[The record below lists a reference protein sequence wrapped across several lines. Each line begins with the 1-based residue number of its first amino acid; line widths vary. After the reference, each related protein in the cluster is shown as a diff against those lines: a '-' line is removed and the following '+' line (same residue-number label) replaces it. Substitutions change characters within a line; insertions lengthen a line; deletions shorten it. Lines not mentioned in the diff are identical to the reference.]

1 MSRPDGQAPEEAF
14 FKAALSKWSQHRDT
28 IPAPWHTAAIDLD
41 VAFMEARLRFQRIA
55 PDPAPALAARWGV
68 ARTTAWRRTRHM
80 SMTVEPSR
88 NDVQQAATTEPL
100 PAHVLADD
108 CNSSATECNHGE
120 TQPATMT
127 PVAMFSAP
135 VEREQEG
142 DKNTSKPAK
151 AGGGAEEVCADLLKA
166 MHAIA
171 LEHDPKARLQRV
183 TTHETRIARTLKGVA
198 KEAKA
203 AGKAPAELILDG
215 WRWWWANPRAYLRE
229 QYPGAAAYP
238 IVLQAEKVLKYASAW
253 AEVEAARYVPTA
265 DEALDAVIEVGSKA
279 AGARYPAVA
288 HVISEVFVQN
298 MGARLEKMRENQ
310 QQERM
315 RAVWRTAYDSRVTRP
330 ALSLVA
336 R

>member
-1 MSRPDGQAPEEAF
+1 MSRADGQAPEEAF

-108 CNSSATECNHGE
+108 CNSSATECNHSA

-127 PVAMFSAP
+127 PVTMFSGP

-265 DEALDAVIEVGSKA
+265 DEALDAVLEVGCA
-279 AGARYPAVA
+279 DAEARYPAA
-288 HVISEVFVQN
+288 ARAIRQAFDFE
-298 MGARLEKMRENQ
+298 MGGNLARMRNPKDPD
-310 QQERM
+310 RM
-315 RAVWRTAYDSRVTRP
+315 RAAWSAGYAKYLTPKLA
-330 ALSLVA
+330 LVA

>member
-1 MSRPDGQAPEEAF
+1 MEAHLQGLPKPWPSTAMLLDLDLWVDRVNHGGQAMPG
-14 FKAALSKWSQHRDT
+14 R
-28 IPAPWHTAAIDLD
+28 
-41 VAFMEARLRFQRIA
+41 RC
-55 PDPAPALAARWGV
+55 LASRWGV
-68 ARTTAWRRTRHM
+68 GERTARTVIDRWREA
-80 SMTVEPSR
+80 S
-88 NDVQQAATTEPL
+88 
-100 PAHVLADD
+100 
-108 CNSSATECNHGE
+108 
-120 TQPATMT
+120 
-127 PVAMFSAP
+127 PVALYASGGPAP
-135 VEREQEG
+135 RPAEGPASVPGLFGNMQPVGIVEAPQTTDIQTS

-265 DEALDAVIEVGSKA
+265 DEALDAVLEVGCA
-279 AGARYPAVA
+279 EAEARYPAA
-288 HVISEVFVQN
+288 ARAIRQAFDFE
-298 MGARLEKMRENQ
+298 MGGNLARMRNPKDPD
-310 QQERM
+310 RM
-315 RAVWRTAYDSRVTRP
+315 RAAWSAGYAKYLTPKLA
-330 ALSLVA
+330 LVA